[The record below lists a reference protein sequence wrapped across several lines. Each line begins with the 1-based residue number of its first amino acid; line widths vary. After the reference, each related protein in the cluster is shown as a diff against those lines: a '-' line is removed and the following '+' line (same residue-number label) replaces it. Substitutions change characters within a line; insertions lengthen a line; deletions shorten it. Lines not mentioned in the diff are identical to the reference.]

1 MLRSNAIKAPD
12 KHTTETCSIARRAG
26 LITSCKRRDT
36 FLLACSFHFV
46 RRIGEVEQLGVE
58 RKWHNS
64 PFEQVSTES
73 TFDNFTSA
81 NRASFKQS
89 NRNPVL
95 VIYLRPIHPDLW
107 RVDDG
112 RDLHWQH
119 GPLSKLLLLLL
130 QNSPLPCYSKT
141 PSVAFAPVGDRFKRS
156 ICKVFN
162 WFDLQKFLTGFK
174 SCLSIIDGKW

>member
-1 MLRSNAIKAPD
+1 MLECKAGRANYI
-12 KHTTETCSIARRAG
+12 SAG
-26 LITSCKRRDT
+26 LQFSFCKTNREGWTTGSC
-36 FLLACSFHFV
+36 
-46 RRIGEVEQLGVE
+46 VE

-64 PFEQVSTES
+64 PLEQVSTES
-73 TFDNFTSA
+73 TSDNFTSA

-89 NRNPVL
+89 NRNSVL

-112 RDLHWQH
+112 RDLHWQR
-119 GPLSKLLLLLL
+119 GPLSKWPFLRL
-130 QNSPLPCYSKT
+130 QNSPLPRYSKT

-174 SCLSIIDGKW
+174 SCLSIIDGKC